1 MNRQLRL
8 LCVVIALMFFSF
20 VLFGQ
25 AQPQF
30 EVVSI
35 KPAGPLSP
43 DVVLG
48 LRADGAQIH
57 ISWASVKDL
66 IYIGYQVKRY
76 QISGPD
82 WLGTDKFDVAAKIPE
97 GTSQRKIAEMMQNML
112 KDRFGLKTHWEKKE
126 FSAYTLGLSKRVPEM
141 KEVTSPESEVL
152 FPMGNIRG
160 MSSIVDWGGG
170 SRFSFSD
177 NTLDAKKLNMDQFT
191 EWLGNFMDKPV
202 INNTGLTGYY
212 DFSLKLSPQD
222 FQTMFI
228 WAAMAGGSE
237 LPPELVRRMQQM
249 DGLSLDSLM
258 TALKQVGLK
267 LDRGK
272 GLVDVLSIDSVERKP
287 TEN

>member
-1 MNRQLRL
+1 MIRQFRF
-8 LCVVIALMFFSF
+8 LCAGIALFFSF

-25 AQPQF
+25 VQPQF

-48 LRADGAQIH
+48 LRADGAQVH

-82 WLGTDKFDVAAKIPE
+82 WLGSDKFDVAAKIPE

-272 GLVDVLSIDSVERKP
+272 GLVDVLSIDTVEKKP

>member
-1 MNRQLRL
+1 MNRQLRF
-8 LCVVIALMFFSF
+8 LCVAIAFFFSF

-25 AQPQF
+25 VQPQF

-48 LRADGAQIH
+48 LRADGAQVH
-57 ISWASVKDL
+57 VSWASVKDL

-82 WLGTDKFDVAAKIPE
+82 WLGSDKFDVAAKIPE

-126 FSAYTLGLSKRVPEM
+126 FSAYTLGLSKRVPEL

-160 MSSIVDWGGG
+160 MSSIVDWGSG

-177 NTLDAKKLNMDQFT
+177 NTLDAKKLNMDQIT

-212 DFSLKLSPQD
+212 DFSLKLSSQD

-228 WAAMAGGSE
+228 WAAMAGGSD

-272 GLVDVLSIDSVERKP
+272 GLVDVLSIDSVEKKP

>member
-8 LCVVIALMFFSF
+8 QCVAIALLFFSF

-25 AQPQF
+25 VQPQF

-48 LRADGAQIH
+48 LRADGAQVH

-66 IYIGYQVKRY
+66 IYIGYQVRRY

-82 WLGTDKFDVAAKIPE
+82 WLGSDKFDVAAKIPE
-97 GTSQRKIAEMMQNML
+97 GTSQRNIAEMMQNML

-126 FSAYTLGLSKRVPEM
+126 FSVYTLGLSKRVPEM

-160 MSSIVDWGGG
+160 VTRHVDADCRLQTTPG
-170 SRFSFSD
+170 
-177 NTLDAKKLNMDQFT
+177 LNHT
-191 EWLGNFMDKPV
+191 
-202 INNTGLTGYY
+202 
-212 DFSLKLSPQD
+212 S
-222 FQTMFI
+222 
-228 WAAMAGGSE
+228 
-237 LPPELVRRMQQM
+237 
-249 DGLSLDSLM
+249 
-258 TALKQVGLK
+258 
-267 LDRGK
+267 
-272 GLVDVLSIDSVERKP
+272 
-287 TEN
+287 